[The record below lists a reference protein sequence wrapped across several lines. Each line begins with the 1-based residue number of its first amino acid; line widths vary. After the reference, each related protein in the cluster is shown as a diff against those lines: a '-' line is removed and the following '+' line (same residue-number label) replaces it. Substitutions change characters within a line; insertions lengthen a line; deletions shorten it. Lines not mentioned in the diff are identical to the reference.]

1 MTHKERT
8 SATKFRA
15 ACLAAMAVC
24 LLGSCASSEQVVA
37 DRLDPVTGVTIK
49 RATVPLVLYRP
60 NSAVAAHARDFVYVG
75 PILVNRMGENHYFL
89 WFGVWSTLQ
98 DQNVSSQRDGFES
111 IVVYADGE
119 LFNLELS
126 GWTNSAIGVS
136 ESVYPSPTASAANA
150 YYSVTLDQLRLI
162 ARATDIELRTGGPR
176 TARYSQWDS
185 QAQAKLSLHS
195 FLRGLSY

>member
-1 MTHKERT
+1 MTRKERNRP
-8 SATKFRA
+8 ARFRA
-15 ACLAAMAVC
+15 AWLAATAVW
-24 LLGSCASSEQVVA
+24 LLGGCASSGQPVA

-60 NSAVAAHARDFVYVG
+60 NSAAAAHARDFVYVG
-75 PILVNRMGENHYFL
+75 PIQINRMGENLYFL

-119 LFNLELS
+119 PFVLELS

-136 ESVYPSPTASAANA
+136 ESVYPSPTASAADA

-162 ARATDIELRTGGPR
+162 ARATDVELRTGGPR
-176 TARYSQWDS
+176 TGTYSLWDS

>member
-8 SATKFRA
+8 NTSKFRA
-15 ACLAAMAVC
+15 AWLAAMAVW
-24 LLGSCASSEQVVA
+24 LLGSCASSGQLVT

-49 RATVPLVLYRP
+49 RSTVPIVLYRS
-60 NSAVAAHARDFVYVG
+60 NSAVAAHARNFVYVG
-75 PILVNRMGENHYFL
+75 PIQINRMGENHYFL
-89 WFGVWSTLQ
+89 WFGIWSTVQ
-98 DQNVSSQRDGFES
+98 DQNISSQRDGFES
-111 IVVYADGE
+111 IVFYADGE
-119 LFNLELS
+119 PFILELS
-126 GWTNSAIGVS
+126 GWTNDAIGVS

-162 ARATDIELRTGGPR
+162 ALATDIELRTGGPR
-176 TARYSQWDS
+176 TSTYSQWDS